1 MFRHVLVPLDG
12 SHLAEAA
19 LPTAAAIAA
28 RLEASVTLIHI
39 IERRPP
45 ESIHSDRHLSDVD
58 EAKAYLDELARTAFP
73 SGVKLETHVHAAEVS
88 DVARS
93 IVDHTDELE
102 PDLIVMCTHGRG
114 GPRDLVFGTIA
125 QQVIALGTTPVLL
138 IRPEVQDRKPGFL
151 RTAILVPL
159 DSSPEHARCLPF
171 AVGLAKPFGV
181 PIHLLTVIPTV
192 GTLAGHEAATRR
204 LLPGA
209 TRIMLDFEE
218 ENALGYL
225 ESQAGPLRSSGIEV
239 ASRVVRGDAAAEIAR
254 VAAESRAGL
263 IVMGVH
269 GTLGS
274 QAFWERSVPPKVSSR
289 TRIPVL
295 FVPIRSL

>member
-19 LPTAAAIAA
+19 LPAAASIAA
-28 RLEASVTLIHI
+28 SLRASVTLIHI

-58 EAKAYLDELARTAFP
+58 EATAYLAELARAAFP
-73 SGVKLETHVHAAEVS
+73 AGVKVETHVHTAEVS
-88 DVARS
+88 NVARS
-93 IVDHTDELE
+93 IVDHSDELE

-114 GPRDLVFGTIA
+114 GPRDLVLGTIA

-138 IRPEVQDRKPGFL
+138 IRPAVQDRKPGFL
-151 RTAILVPL
+151 RSAILAPL
-159 DSSPEHARCLPF
+159 DSNPEHARCLPF
-171 AVGLAKPFGV
+171 AVGLAGPFGV

-192 GTLAGHEAATRR
+192 DTLAGYEAATGRF
-204 LLPGA
+204 LPGA
-209 TRIMLDFEE
+209 TRVMLDLEE

-225 ESQAGPLRSSGIEV
+225 ESQAGPLRSKGIEV
-239 ASRVVRGDAAAEIAR
+239 ASRVVRGDPAAEIAAA
-254 VAAESRAGL
+254 AAESHAGL

-269 GTLGS
+269 GALGS
-274 QAFWERSVPPKVSSR
+274 KAFWERSVPPKVSSR

-295 FVPIRSL
+295 FVPIRSR